1 MKMILKRIACLLVLC
16 LSMCLIT
23 GSAETE
29 SFETFAEKQYRTR
42 GIVGGAVVISL
53 NGETLASYT
62 YGRVAKSKKSD
73 PVTIDTCF
81 RIASVTKMV
90 TAVGLV
96 KLMEEKDLS
105 YDTPISDLLGFS
117 VFNPNYP
124 DIPITVRQVMT
135 HTTGFTATTDRYLTN
150 FEKLK
155 KDTTI
160 FVKKC
165 PPGSK
170 FVYSN
175 RNGGMMGAL
184 IEALSGQ
191 SLNTYMKENLFDPL
205 GINAAYHPAL
215 LEDQSDISNR
225 LNTDGDTVQTVS
237 KALDTFSDYHD
248 VCDPYNNRD
257 ISVGG
262 LYISAR
268 GLDRFLNLLVQD
280 GTWNGEQILPD
291 GIREK
296 MTADQAFEGSSV
308 LVEGKYAL
316 SLERVTDLPGGV
328 WYGHQGMLGG
338 LSADA
343 YFQPDTGLC
352 VTVIANG
359 YEPVLLNGIAKIA
372 RAFMEYAETLLPEKT
387 GDEL

>member
-1 MKMILKRIACLLVLC
+1 MKRILSWIACLLVI
-16 LSMCLIT
+16 CLIMPFIT
-23 GSAETE
+23 ASAEQE
-29 SFETFAEKQYRTR
+29 DFDAFAEKQYRTR
-42 GIVGGAVVISL
+42 GIVGGAVIISL
-53 NGETLASYT
+53 NGEMLATYT
-62 YGRVAKSKKSD
+62 YGRVAKSRGSA
-73 PVTIDTCF
+73 PVTLDTCF
-81 RIASVTKMV
+81 RVASVTKLV
-90 TAVGLV
+90 TALGLV
-96 KLMEEKDLS
+96 KLMEEKELS
-105 YDTPISDLLGFS
+105 YDTPISDLLGFR

-170 FVYSN
+170 YVYSN

-205 GINAAYHPAL
+205 NINAAYHPAL
-215 LEDQSDISNR
+215 LTDQSDISDR
-225 LNTDGDTVQTVS
+225 FNTDGDTVQTVS
-237 KALDTFSDYHD
+237 KALDTIGDYHD
-248 VCDPYNNRD
+248 VCDPYNNRG
-257 ISVGG
+257 ISVGS

-268 GLDRFLNLLVQD
+268 GLDRFLTLLVQD
-280 GTWNGEQILPD
+280 GEVNGERVLPQ
-291 GIREK
+291 GIRHK
-296 MTADQAFEGSSV
+296 MALSQVFEGSSV
-308 LVEGKYAL
+308 QVDGDYTLG
-316 SLERVTDLPGGV
+316 LERVTDLTGGI

-359 YEPVLLNGIAKIA
+359 YKPVLLNGTAKIA

-387 GDEL
+387 DDEL